1 MWTVEQEGNEFGA
14 RESGL
19 LMEKLL
25 WSTGAR
31 HAWAFMKQNYHS
43 CELQLCV
50 CVCVCVCVCD
60 CLCGEVRVDMYS
72 ICVCVRAVCK
82 GFGQQCLFVYV
93 CVCVCVRTALQS
105 KAHSSHRMSL
115 RNQVRVRIFSVSMG
129 SGGSRF
135 VRHLCGDWHHLGTV

>member
-43 CELQLCV
+43 CEVQLCV
-50 CVCVCVCVCD
+50 CVCVCLSVWRSASRYVQYMCVCKSSMQRVRPAVSV
-60 CLCGEVRVDMYS
+60 CL
-72 ICVCVRAVCK
+72 
-82 GFGQQCLFVYV
+82 
-93 CVCVCVRTALQS
+93 CVCVCVLEQPFNR
-105 KAHSSHRMSL
+105 KH
-115 RNQVRVRIFSVSMG
+115 
-129 SGGSRF
+129 
-135 VRHLCGDWHHLGTV
+135 